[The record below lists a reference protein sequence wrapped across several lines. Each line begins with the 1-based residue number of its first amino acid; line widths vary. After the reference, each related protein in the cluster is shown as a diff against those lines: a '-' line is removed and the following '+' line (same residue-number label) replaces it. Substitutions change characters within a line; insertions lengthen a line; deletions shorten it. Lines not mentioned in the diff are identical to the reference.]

1 MSWCRNVGLAVVFA
15 ILINGAVWSL
25 PVQGENSAM
34 VHLSGSR
41 YLYFTVTDL
50 ARRYMEHD
58 AETKVI
64 VTHADQQSYVQSL
77 MDNTSDAI
85 MTLGKMEQDLK
96 EEAVE
101 QGIHLQEKIVA
112 WGGVVL
118 VTDPKNPVNEL
129 TMDQVRKI
137 FLGEHVNWAEVGGLD
152 EPIVTMSRDEA
163 VSGTERFFREFVL
176 HGFPLVQ
183 QTVKLFDPDIVR
195 AVWKR
200 RGSIADARYT
210 EAVRGRIRGMVKII
224 ALKEDEGSPA
234 IMPSVDTIE
243 EHTYPLSAPQV
254 MYYDVKSNS
263 RGLKEFVDFCADR
276 GLGTHH
282 AWLKKQR

>member
-1 MSWCRNVGLAVVFA
+1 
-15 ILINGAVWSL
+15 
-25 PVQGENSAM
+25 
-34 VHLSGSR
+34 
-41 YLYFTVTDL
+41 
-50 ARRYMEHD
+50 
-58 AETKVI
+58 
-64 VTHADQQSYVQSL
+64 

-85 MTLGKMEQDLK
+85 MTLGKMEEDLK

-101 QGIHLQEKIVA
+101 QGIHLQENIVA
-112 WGGVVL
+112 WGAIAL
-118 VTDPKNPVNEL
+118 VTDPNNPVNEL

-137 FLGEHVNWAEVGGLD
+137 FVGEYVNWTQVGGLD

-195 AVWKR
+195 AVWNRK
-200 RGSIADARYT
+200 GSIADARYT

-224 ALKEDEGSPA
+224 ALKENKESPA
-234 IMPSVDTIE
+234 VMPSVDTIGDRS
-243 EHTYPLSAPQV
+243 YALSAPQV